1 MIRTLIV
8 DDEPPARK
16 KVRHLLRPFADVEIV
31 AEAGT
36 GAEAIAAADRHKPD
50 LILLDI
56 HLPDMDGFGVL
67 EGINDRDAR
76 ESAVVIFVTAYDEH
90 ALAAFNARAL
100 DYLLKPVA
108 PDRFEAAIERAR
120 KLLAPATAP
129 DASAGAGAGAAPHGR
144 YARRFLVEKQEAAVF
159 VAVDA
164 IAWFEAARNYVLL
177 HTRRETFIMRST
189 LDAVQDRLDPEQFAR
204 VNRSAIVNVDAIQEL
219 QPWTN
224 GEYRI
229 RLKDAAATE
238 LMWTRR
244 FVSAS
249 LQTLLGR

>member
-1 MIRTLIV
+1 MIRALIV

-16 KVRHLLRPFADVEIV
+16 KVRHLLQPFADIEIV

-36 GAEAIAAADRHKPD
+36 GADAITAADRLEPD

-56 HLPDMDGFGVL
+56 HLPDMDGFAVL
-67 EGINDRDAR
+67 QGMADP
-76 ESAVVIFVTAYDEH
+76 ESAAVIFVTAYDEH
-90 ALAAFNARAL
+90 ALAAFEARAL

-120 KLLAPATAP
+120 KLLAPVHAVPAQPQT
-129 DASAGAGAGAAPHGR
+129 R
-144 YARRFLVEKQEAAVF
+144 YARRFLVERQGASVF
-159 VAVDA
+159 VATDA
-164 IAWFEAARNYVLL
+164 IAWFEAARNYVVL

-189 LDAVQDRLDPEQFAR
+189 LDAVQARVDPQQFAR
-204 VNRSAIVNVDAIQEL
+204 VNRSAIVNVDAIHEL
-219 QPWTN
+219 KPWTN

-229 RLKDAAATE
+229 ILKDAAASE

-249 LQTLLGR
+249 LEALLG

>member
-1 MIRTLIV
+1 MRTLIV

-36 GAEAIAAADRHKPD
+36 GADAIAAADQHKPD

-56 HLPDMDGFGVL
+56 HLPDMTGFDVL
-67 EGINDRDAR
+67 AR
-76 ESAVVIFVTAYDEH
+76 MADPESAAVIFVTAYDEH
-90 ALAAFNARAL
+90 ALAAFEARAL

-108 PDRFEAAIERAR
+108 PDRFDAAIERAR
-120 KLLAPATAP
+120 KLLAP
-129 DASAGAGAGAAPHGR
+129 SADPAHARAG
-144 YARRFLVEKQEAAVF
+144 YARRFLVERQGASVF
-159 VAVDA
+159 VATEA

-189 LDAVQDRLDPEQFAR
+189 LDAVQNRLDPQQFAR
-204 VNRSAIVNVDAIQEL
+204 VNRSAMVNVDAIHEL
-219 QPWTN
+219 KPWTN

-229 RLKDAAATE
+229 ILKDAAASE

-249 LQTLLGR
+249 LHSLLGG

>member
-1 MIRTLIV
+1 MIRVLVV

-16 KVRHLLRPFADVEIV
+16 RLRHLLRPFADLELV

-36 GAEAIAAADRHKPD
+36 GADAIAAAHAHEPD

-56 HLPDMDGFGVL
+56 NLPDMDGFSVL
-67 EGINDRDAR
+67 AR
-76 ESAVVIFVTAYDEH
+76 LASPESAAVIFVTAYDEH

-108 PDRFEAAIERAR
+108 PDRFEAAIDRAR
-120 KLLAPATAP
+120 KLLARPQP
-129 DASAGAGAGAAPHGR
+129 R
-144 YARRFLVEKQEAAVF
+144 YARRFLVERHATAVF
-159 VAVDA
+159 VAVGA
-164 IAWFEAARNYVLL
+164 IDWFEAARNYVLL
-177 HTRRETFIMRST
+177 HTAQETCIVRST
-189 LDAVQDRLDPEQFAR
+189 LDAVQERLDPEQFAR
-204 VNRSAIVNVDAIQEL
+204 VNRSAIVNVDAIRDL

-229 RLKDAAATE
+229 RLKDATE
-238 LMWTRR
+238 LTWTRR

-249 LQTLLGR
+249 LDALLGRG